1 MNVIARRLAVFGT
14 QTCLPVGRVTQSAR
28 KLAGFGARRKH
39 GGSTEEARRRH
50 RVLNGLHSKLGLFV
64 QRL

>member
-28 KLAGFGARRKH
+28 KLAKNCSTEFH
-39 GGSTEEARRRH
+39 GGISQSLTECSQAR
-50 RVLNGLHSKLGLFV
+50 L
-64 QRL
+64 